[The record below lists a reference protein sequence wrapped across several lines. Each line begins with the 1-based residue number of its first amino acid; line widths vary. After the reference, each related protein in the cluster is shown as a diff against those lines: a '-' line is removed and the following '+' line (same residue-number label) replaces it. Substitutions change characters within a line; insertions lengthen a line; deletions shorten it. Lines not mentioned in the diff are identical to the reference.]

1 MSLWIRNPTKSQ
13 SGRSQVRMPV
23 LKRDASVMLKT
34 VFSVLSYSVSLDSL
48 EPKKMLN
55 SLYFMCQGQLWVCRC
70 RSRWPRNKEEL
81 RGASTHR
88 ALQSHREWLTQDGI
102 SQICLEFRLCHM
114 GSDKTEMQNRIRNH
128 SKLWM
133 KTGKFCSRNYEVE
146 RPRIEKWGAPQ
157 RQLPLFP

>member
-13 SGRSQVRMPV
+13 SGRSQVRTPV

-81 RGASTHR
+81 RGGFYSQSFTEPQGMANTRWDFSDLFGVSTLPYGFR
-88 ALQSHREWLTQDGI
+88 QNWNAKQNSKSFKAVNENW
-102 SQICLEFRLCHM
+102 QIFVVATMR
-114 GSDKTEMQNRIRNH
+114 
-128 SKLWM
+128 
-133 KTGKFCSRNYEVE
+133 
-146 RPRIEKWGAPQ
+146 
-157 RQLPLFP
+157 

>member
-1 MSLWIRNPTKSQ
+1 MNSKSNKVPEW
-13 SGRSQVRMPV
+13 SFTGEN
-23 LKRDASVMLKT
+23 ASVET
-34 VFSVLSYSVSLDSL
+34 GCFCNAEDCFQRAFIFCVSRLTGT
-48 EPKKMLN
+48 EEN
-55 SLYFMCQGQLWVCRC
+55 ALYFMCQGQLWVCRC

-88 ALQSHREWLTQDGI
+88 ALQSHRKWLTQDGI